1 MAKNLQAKL
10 SPKDSLSLFDINRE
24 AAQKLAGEM
33 ESAQAGGAS
42 VALAPS
48 AADASKDA
56 VRVTISSNSLAS
68 SCSPPFSLSHPTE
81 NDEQNCSIYDLSWGQ
96 LAGSPMIINT

>member
-24 AAQKLAGEM
+24 AVQKLADEM
-33 ESAQAGGAS
+33 GSAQAGGAS

-56 VRVTISSNSLAS
+56 VRITLSFNSLAS
-68 SCSPPFSLSHPTE
+68 SCPSSLSPL
-81 NDEQNCSIYDLSWGQ
+81 CRK
-96 LAGSPMIINT
+96 

>member
-10 SPKDSLSLFDINRE
+10 SSKDSLSLFDINRD
-24 AAQKLAGEM
+24 AVQNLAGEM
-33 ESAQAGGAS
+33 ETAQARGAS

-56 VRVTISSNSLAS
+56 VRTLYYASLLLSALVLPLPKMMSNIV
-68 SCSPPFSLSHPTE
+68 LS
-81 NDEQNCSIYDLSWGQ
+81 
-96 LAGSPMIINT
+96 MI